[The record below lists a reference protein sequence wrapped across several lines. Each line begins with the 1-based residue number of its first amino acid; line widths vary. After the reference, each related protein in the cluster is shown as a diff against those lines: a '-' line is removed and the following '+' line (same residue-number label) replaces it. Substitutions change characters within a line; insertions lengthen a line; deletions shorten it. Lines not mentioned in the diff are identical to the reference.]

1 VIEAPSASPLLSAA
15 EKCELL
21 ALLEERERRRK
32 RRKLW
37 TYYPDS
43 GPLRRALYPK
53 HLAFFAAGAR
63 HRERL
68 MLAANRIGKT
78 EGIGGYETT
87 LHLTGLYPEWWEGR
101 RFIRPVRAWMAGKTN
116 ETTRDILQMK
126 MFGETRYLFGR
137 KHLAGTG
144 LVPGEALGAVAWKQG
159 VTGLV
164 DHLKIRHVSG
174 GWSVL
179 GVKSYQQG
187 RRSFE
192 GTEQDVVWLDEE
204 PPLEIYTECVVRTM
218 TTDGL
223 ILLTF
228 TPLEGMSEVV
238 LSFLPGGKIPGD
250 EDREGEGA

>member
-1 VIEAPSASPLLSAA
+1 VIEARASSPLGEQ
-15 EKCELL
+15 EKRELL
-21 ALLEERERRRK
+21 LLLEERERRRR

-37 TYYPDS
+37 TYYPES
-43 GPLRRALYPK
+43 GPLRRALYPR
-53 HLAFFAAGAR
+53 HLDFFAAGAR

-87 LHLTGLYPEWWEGR
+87 LHLTGLYPDWWQGR
-101 RFIRPVRAWMAGKTN
+101 RFLRPVRAWMAGKTN

-126 MFGETRYLFGR
+126 MFGETLYAFGR
-137 KHLAGTG
+137 KRLAGTG
-144 LVPGEALGAVAWKQG
+144 LVPGEAIGAVAWKQG

-164 DHLKIRHVSG
+164 DHAKIRHVCG

-204 PPLEIYTECVVRTM
+204 PPLDIYTECVVRTM

-238 LSFLPGGKIPGD
+238 LSFLPHGKIPAAG
-250 EDREGEGA
+250 GSEGA

>member
-1 VIEAPSASPLLSAA
+1 M
-15 EKCELL
+15 L

-37 TYYPDS
+37 TYYPET
-43 GPLRRALYPK
+43 GPFRRALYPK
-53 HLAFFAAGAR
+53 HLAFFAAGAQ

-87 LHLTGLYPEWWEGR
+87 LHLTGLYPEWWQGR
-101 RFIRPVRAWMAGKTN
+101 RFLKPVRAWMAGRTN

-126 MFGETRYLFGR
+126 MFGERAHVAGHR
-137 KHLAGTG
+137 RLAGTG
-144 LVPGEALGAVAWKQG
+144 LVPGDAIGAIAWKQG

-164 DHLKIRHVSG
+164 DHARVRHVSG

-192 GTEQDVVWLDEE
+192 GTEQDLIWLDEE
-204 PPLEIYTECVVRTM
+204 PPLDIYTECLVRTM

-223 ILLTF
+223 VLLTF
-228 TPLEGMSEVV
+228 TPLDGMSEVV
-238 LSFLPGGKIPGD
+238 LSFLPGGKIPGA
-250 EDREGEGA
+250 EGGEGSDP

>member
-1 VIEAPSASPLLSAA
+1 MAASPSSALRSDT
-15 EKCELL
+15 ERRELL
-21 ALLEERERRRK
+21 TLLEERERRRL

-37 TYYPDS
+37 TYYPET
-43 GPLRRALYPK
+43 GPFRRALYPK
-53 HLAFFAAGAR
+53 HLAFFAAGAQ

-101 RFIRPVRAWMAGKTN
+101 RFPRPVRAWMAGKTN

-126 MFGETRYLFGR
+126 LFGETNHILGR
-137 KHLAGTG
+137 KRLAGTG
-144 LVPGEALGAVAWKQG
+144 LVPGDAIGAVAWKQG
-159 VTGLV
+159 VTSLV
-164 DHLKIRHVSG
+164 DHAKVRHVSG

-192 GTEQDVVWLDEE
+192 GTEQDIIWLDEE
-204 PPLEIYTECVVRTM
+204 PPLDIYTECLVRTM

-223 ILLTF
+223 VMLTF

-238 LSFLPGGKIPGD
+238 LSFLPGGRIPTD
-250 EDREGEGA
+250 EAGEGAAS